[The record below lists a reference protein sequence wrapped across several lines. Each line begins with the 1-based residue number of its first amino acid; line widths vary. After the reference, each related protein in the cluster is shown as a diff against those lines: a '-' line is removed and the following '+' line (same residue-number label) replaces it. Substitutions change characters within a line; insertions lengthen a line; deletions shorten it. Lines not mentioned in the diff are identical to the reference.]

1 MITIPIYNYI
11 CSYCNQETEELRPI
25 SARLQFA
32 RCPDCGAGEL
42 QFILAVKPK
51 LRDLYPYVEF
61 NMDHEPVTITSKKHR
76 EAELKK
82 RGLREAPKKPGM
94 KGQWI

>member
-1 MITIPIYNYI
+1 MPIYSYKCN
-11 CSYCNQETEELRPI
+11 YCNQESEELRPI
-25 SARLQFA
+25 SKRLQFQ

-42 QFILAVKPK
+42 RFILAVKPK
-51 LRDLYPYVEF
+51 LRDLYPYVEY
-61 NMDHEPVTITSKKHR
+61 NMDHEPVTITSKSHR

-82 RGLREAPKKPGM
+82 RGLVEKAKKPGM

>member
-1 MITIPIYNYI
+1 MPVYDYKCN
-11 CSYCNQETEELRPI
+11 SCNQEAEEIRSI
-25 SARLQFA
+25 SERLQFR
-32 RCPDCGAGEL
+32 RCACGGEL

-51 LRDLYPYVEF
+51 MRDLYPYVEE
-61 NMDHEPVTITSKKHR
+61 NMDHGPVIITSKRHR

-82 RGLREAPKKPGM
+82 RGLQERAKKPGM